1 MDAAM
6 TFKWLETQHAARAQ
20 HRLVLENDAARLVR
34 ENARLLEENDRLA
47 RRCADLAASA
57 ELWARLYE
65 AALARGARRAD
76 GGRGAGARGGTR

>member
-6 TFKWLETQHAARAQ
+6 TFNWLETQRAARAQ
-20 HRLVLENDAARLVR
+20 TRFTHESTAVRLVR
-34 ENARLLEENDRLA
+34 ENARLVEENERLS

-65 AALARGARRAD
+65 AALARAGDLPAGD
-76 GGRGAGARGGTR
+76 GPENGTIE